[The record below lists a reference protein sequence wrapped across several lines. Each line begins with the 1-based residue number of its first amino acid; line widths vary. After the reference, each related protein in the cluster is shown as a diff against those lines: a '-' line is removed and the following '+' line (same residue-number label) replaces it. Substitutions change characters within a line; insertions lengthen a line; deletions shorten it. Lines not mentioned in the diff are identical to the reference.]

1 MKLCITTNLCSVVKS
16 ATALVLP
23 LFCIFMY
30 TAELNY
36 LPLDVHWAQWIRT
49 SDCPSLF
56 LVWSPLHTLQ
66 TAPSHSL
73 SFFSSFTL
81 TQFVWSLSQSL
92 SPDSWL
98 HWSWL
103 FSGSASPVVEHV
115 SSVSWV
121 SSLDVLLFNK
131 ERWVSLKYNK
141 H

>member
-1 MKLCITTNLCSVVKS
+1 VWSKEPLH
-16 ATALVLP
+16 LVLP
-23 LFCIFMY
+23 LFCNFMY
-30 TAELNY
+30 TVKMNY

-81 TQFVWSLSQSL
+81 TEFICSLSQSL

-98 HWSWL
+98 LCSWL

-131 ERWVSLKYNK
+131 ERWVRLKDNK